1 MVSLCG
7 GRGTVAGCCLTE
19 ESGQAV
25 PHSGPPRDGAP
36 NPLTALCIVYVPAA
50 LVSTPGDPSRDTIP
64 GDLLSVYLSLHFYA
78 EYIMRI
84 AGLDEPQAAIKTLE
98 EIPITS

>member
-1 MVSLCG
+1 MGSP
-7 GRGTVAGCCLTE
+7 T
-19 ESGQAV
+19 
-25 PHSGPPRDGAP
+25 
-36 NPLTALCIVYVPAA
+36 PLTALCIVYVPAA

-84 AGLDEPQAAIKTLE
+84 AGLDEAQAGIKTAGRNTNNL
-98 EIPITS
+98 IVAGDTTLNGRK